1 MELDSRK
8 QKILKAIIEEYT
20 RTGEPVGSKRISAL
34 LDIVASPAT
43 IRNDMAILFEMGLLE
58 QPHTSAGRVPSHVG
72 YRYYIDHLMQPSPI
86 SPNEIAAMQAMFNV
100 WDPDPDKLLAD
111 AAQALADY
119 THCAAISSTSTP
131 PQVCVRRI
139 ELIPAGER
147 TVIIMV
153 IASNGAVK
161 SKVCRVNFSVNQ
173 EICNFFTSFANAR
186 LAQRSLN
193 EISSSYINSVAYSFG
208 DYSEV
213 FTTLLSAIYSLCKEI
228 NDGQFCAKGVTN
240 LLGYEELRDYSR
252 DLLVMLGHRADPTG
266 QLRSDGVGGEGKQQH
281 GAFQLDGGGG
291 AVQHRCLPMRNIGI
305 DWTGADG
312 ISKADPAY
320 AVLCQD
326 AQRTAQ
332 RGDERAAGRIT
343 QPNQSQIEMIRK
355 GEWVVPEKKKQQAQA
370 EQEQEKEQTSAGP
383 SASEQENQTQQQE
396 SKEQQLQTQLDELND
411 RLLRTMAEYDN
422 YRKRSIKEKDAIY
435 PQAKADTVEKFLPII
450 DNFERA
456 MQAECAD
463 EAFKKGMEM
472 IFQSFMKTM
481 TDLSVE
487 EIGKVGEQ
495 FNPDL
500 HNAVMHIEDES
511 LGENVVA
518 QVLQKGYRIGERVV
532 RYAMVQVAN

>member
-1 MELDSRK
+1 MALELDSRK

-58 QPHTSAGRVPSHVG
+58 QPHTSAGRVPSHMG

-173 EICNFFTSFANAR
+173 EICKFFTSFANAR

-213 FTTLLSAIYSLCKEI
+213 FTTLLSAIYSLCK
-228 NDGQFCAKGVTN
+228 
-240 LLGYEELRDYSR
+240 
-252 DLLVMLGHRADPTG
+252 
-266 QLRSDGVGGEGKQQH
+266 
-281 GAFQLDGGGG
+281 
-291 AVQHRCLPMRNIGI
+291 
-305 DWTGADG
+305 
-312 ISKADPAY
+312 
-320 AVLCQD
+320 
-326 AQRTAQ
+326 
-332 RGDERAAGRIT
+332 
-343 QPNQSQIEMIRK
+343 
-355 GEWVVPEKKKQQAQA
+355 
-370 EQEQEKEQTSAGP
+370 
-383 SASEQENQTQQQE
+383 
-396 SKEQQLQTQLDELND
+396 
-411 RLLRTMAEYDN
+411 
-422 YRKRSIKEKDAIY
+422 
-435 PQAKADTVEKFLPII
+435 
-450 DNFERA
+450 
-456 MQAECAD
+456 
-463 EAFKKGMEM
+463 
-472 IFQSFMKTM
+472 
-481 TDLSVE
+481 
-487 EIGKVGEQ
+487 
-495 FNPDL
+495 
-500 HNAVMHIEDES
+500 
-511 LGENVVA
+511 
-518 QVLQKGYRIGERVV
+518 
-532 RYAMVQVAN
+532 

>member
-58 QPHTSAGRVPSHVG
+58 QPHTSAGRVPSHMG

-173 EICNFFTSFANAR
+173 EICKFFTSFANAR

-228 NDGQFCAKGVTN
+228 NDGQFCA
-240 LLGYEELRDYSR
+240 
-252 DLLVMLGHRADPTG
+252 DPTG
-266 QLRSDGVGGEGKQQH
+266 QLRSDGVGGKGKQQH

-332 RGDERAAGRIT
+332 RGDERAAKRVT

-396 SKEQQLQTQLDELND
+396 GQPQESKEQQLQKQLDELND

-500 HNAVMHIEDES
+500 HNAVMHIEDET